1 MTLADCPTVYLDHA
15 ATSWP
20 KPPEVVEAVTAALAE
35 SGNPGRAAHRQ
46 ALAAGR
52 LVHSA
57 RRDVAGLLGVP
68 NARDL
73 LLQPGCTQALN
84 LVLFGLLR
92 PGDRLIT
99 TSEEHNAVSRPL
111 HVLRQRGVEVE
122 IVAADEW
129 GVVAPAAIEAAL
141 AKAPAQAL
149 VCQHASNVT
158 GAIQPIAEFA
168 RAAHAADALILVD
181 GAQAGGHL
189 EVDLAEL
196 GADAWACS
204 GHKGLLGPMGVGVLY
219 LAASCRPEPL
229 VYGGTGAGRSD
240 DPDQPLA
247 RPERYEAGTP
257 NTPGIAGLGAA
268 ARLLRSTGAKQR
280 ALEQRLT
287 ARFHEGV
294 LGIGGYRVL
303 GPPAGVP
310 RVPIVSVVHERID
323 PDRLAAALDERWGIA
338 VRSGLHCSPWA
349 HRSAGTQESGAVRFG
364 FGWGSTDAH
373 VDTALEALAEL
384 GRGAR

>member
-1 MTLADCPTVYLDHA
+1 MERIYLDHNATTPVRPEALEAMLPYLTGQYGNPSSIHSFGREARTAVEQSRLQMA
-15 ATSWP
+15 ALLACDPS
-20 KPPEVVEAVTAALAE
+20 EVVFTGSGTESDNQAIKGAAFALRERGNHIITTRIEHHAVLHTVEYLVKYHGCEATY
-35 SGNPGRAAHRQ
+35 
-46 ALAAGR
+46 
-52 LVHSA
+52 
-57 RRDVAGLLGVP
+57 LGV
-68 NARDL
+68 DQL
-73 LLQPGCTQALN
+73 G
-84 LVLFGLLR
+84 LV
-92 PGDRLIT
+92 D
-99 TSEEHNAVSRPL
+99 
-111 HVLRQRGVEVE
+111 
-122 IVAADEW
+122 
-129 GVVAPAAIEAAL
+129 PAAVARAITD
-141 AKAPAQAL
+141 KTIL
-149 VCQHASNVT
+149 VSVMHANNET

-310 RVPIVSVVHERID
+310 RVPIVSVVHEGID
-323 PDRLAAALDERWGIA
+323 PGRLAAALDERWGIA